1 MNHRN
6 LALKEELSGSEPN
19 ELFSDLIPGSSR
31 TFYEMA
37 VNDTD
42 DRIGRDGREGKYLT
56 VLTGP
61 EVTQMDRTEPL

>member
-1 MNHRN
+1 MLYFTSTFH
-6 LALKEELSGSEPN
+6 LSYLDIEIP
-19 ELFSDLIPGSSR
+19 SDLFPGSSR

-61 EVTQMDRTEPL
+61 EVTQMDRTVPL